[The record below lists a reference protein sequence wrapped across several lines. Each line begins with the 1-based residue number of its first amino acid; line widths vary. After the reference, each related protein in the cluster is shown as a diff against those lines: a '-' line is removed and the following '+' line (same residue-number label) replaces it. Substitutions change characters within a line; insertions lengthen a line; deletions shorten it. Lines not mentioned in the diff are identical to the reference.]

1 MGDSY
6 DFGIL
11 GKTEDWSKVGEC
23 RVDGYEVL
31 TVQFIFWYNGKFIS

>member
-11 GKTEDWSKVGEC
+11 GKIEDWFKVGEC
-23 RVDGYEVL
+23 RVDGYEVFI
-31 TVQFIFWYNGKFIS
+31 VQFIFWYNGKFIL